1 MTATLQRKPGP
12 ASQLVN
18 LLLSVRPLASW
29 AKRQARQ
36 TIVRRAEKT
45 GVPWRQAVATLRQE
59 NWDAVLQQ
67 VADPAIA
74 YPDYYLRAFHAYD
87 EGNLCWQAAWEQEV
101 AARAVHANIWPEA
114 GVQGDDRLRQS
125 YHQVLQEC
133 VAPAPKDILDVGCGV
148 GLSAFAIQQAYPEA
162 RVTGLD
168 LSPYFLAIADYKTR
182 QRDAVSSTKINTKI
196 TWQHAAAEAT
206 GLPDASFDL
215 VSFFLVFH
223 ELPQHAT
230 RKIFCEARRL
240 LRPGGYLAL
249 MDMNPRSEIRMK
261 MPPYILTLL
270 KSTEPYLDEFFSLD
284 IAGAIVEAGF
294 HPPTVVRNSPR
305 HHALV
310 ARAATRAPY

>member
-12 ASQLVN
+12 ASQLVSF
-18 LLLSVRPLASW
+18 LLSVRPLASW
-29 AKRQARQ
+29 AKHQARE
-36 TIVRRAEKT
+36 TIIRRAEKI
-45 GVPWRQAVATLRQE
+45 GVPWRQAVTALQQE
-59 NWDAVLQQ
+59 DWDAALQR

-101 AARAVHANIWPEA
+101 AARAVHANAWPEA
-114 GVQGDDRLRQS
+114 GTEGDDRLRQS
-125 YHQVLQEC
+125 YHQVLQEY
-133 VAPAPKDILDVGCGV
+133 VAPAPKDILDVGCGA

-168 LSPYFLAIADYKTR
+168 LSPYFLAIADYRTR
-182 QRDAVSSTKINTKI
+182 QRGENL
-196 TWQHAAAEAT
+196 TWRHAAAEAT

-215 VSFFLVFH
+215 VSFCLVFH
-223 ELPQHAT
+223 ELPQRVT
-230 RKIFCEARRL
+230 RQIFREARRL

-249 MDMNPRSEIRMK
+249 MDMNPRSEVRLK
-261 MPPYILTLL
+261 MPPYVLTLL

-294 HPPTVVRNSPR
+294 QTPDVAQNSPR
-305 HHALV
+305 HHAIV
-310 ARAATRAPY
+310 ARVAA